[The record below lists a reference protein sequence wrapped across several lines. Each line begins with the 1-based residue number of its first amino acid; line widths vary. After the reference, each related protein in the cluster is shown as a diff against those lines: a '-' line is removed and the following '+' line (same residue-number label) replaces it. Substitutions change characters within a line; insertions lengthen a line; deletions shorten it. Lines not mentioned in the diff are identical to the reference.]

1 MTFCKQHF
9 LGLLLWSIIVLTFG
23 ACTNSDQY
31 LFNSS
36 TPNES
41 ISVKAL
47 LTTSFDSSVA
57 KVKSDTIRPGD
68 SLIFLTEVY
77 PSKSIGHKR
86 YFWLL
91 DGAPFA
97 NEFSF
102 RNTILDPGIH
112 EVVFIFVD
120 SFGDTLSDTVS
131 VTVATPPVLDDSLFI
146 PACGTQNIEPDS
158 ALNFA
163 WNSTAVDSFSRAS
176 YHFVIWKSTGEI
188 MVDTLLKQANFIYRN
203 GFTPLHKYYWS
214 VSAEN
219 QFQQKSE
226 RTIEGNFYVKGAS
239 SENAVMGHLKTNSD
253 KDSYTYQIL
262 LQDSNMV
269 PLKEIKSDSTDFSLS
284 PLAVGSYSLRV
295 SVPDSPDF
303 SPILT
308 RITLHG
314 GQVLELDTICLYDN
328 TPPTIKNPLGSDTLD
343 IADTLRFTVRD
354 GGSGLSESMI
364 SVFFENNYLQNFSLS
379 DSLLKIPFDKDIRS
393 WTYRIIN
400 ISAID
405 FSGNKISKNFYLKP
419 NTTLPEVFGE

>member
-1 MTFCKQHF
+1 MFAFHSADC
-9 LGLLLWSIIVLTFG
+9 
-23 ACTNSDQY
+23 
-31 LFNSS
+31 
-36 TPNES
+36 
-41 ISVKAL
+41 SV
-47 LTTSFDSSVA
+47 DISSVE
-57 KVKSDTIRPGD
+57 T
-68 SLIFLTEVY
+68 
-77 PSKSIGHKR
+77 
-86 YFWLL
+86 
-91 DGAPFA
+91 
-97 NEFSF
+97 
-102 RNTILDPGIH
+102 
-112 EVVFIFVD
+112 
-120 SFGDTLSDTVS
+120 
-131 VTVATPPVLDDSLFI
+131 
-146 PACGTQNIEPDS
+146 
-158 ALNFA
+158 
-163 WNSTAVDSFSRAS
+163 
-176 YHFVIWKSTGEI
+176 
-188 MVDTLLKQANFIYRN
+188 
-203 GFTPLHKYYWS
+203 
-214 VSAEN
+214 
-219 QFQQKSE
+219 
-226 RTIEGNFYVKGAS
+226 
-239 SENAVMGHLKTNSD
+239 
-253 KDSYTYQIL
+253 
-262 LQDSNMV
+262 
-269 PLKEIKSDSTDFSLS
+269 KSDSTDFSLS